1 VTTPDVTATTKS
13 VVNLRRAMPIA
24 AGLGAVSFVVLAP
37 MGYPLTAAFFCGGLG
52 LGLLNTSLVQRSAAR
67 FAVSGYPNQR
77 RFAVSVLARLTFIT
91 ALAVGLALALQPE
104 GLGVF
109 AGLAVFQL
117 LMIFIASIPLV
128 RELRQSG
135 VGGSPG

>member
-1 VTTPDVTATTKS
+1 
-13 VVNLRRAMPIA
+13 
-24 AGLGAVSFVVLAP
+24 
-37 MGYPLTAAFFCGGLG
+37 
-52 LGLLNTSLVQRSAAR
+52 
-67 FAVSGYPNQR
+67 
-77 RFAVSVLARLTFIT
+77 
-91 ALAVGLALALQPE
+91 
-104 GLGVF
+104 VF

>member
-67 FAVSGYPNQR
+67 FAASGDPNKR
-77 RFAVSVLARLTFIT
+77 KFAVSVLARLTLIT

-109 AGLAVFQL
+109 GGLAVFQL
-117 LMIFIASIPLV
+117 LMIFIATVPLV